1 MDAEGF
7 STRAK
12 AWFIGGGP
20 GAPDLLTVRAA
31 RVIADADIVIWGGSL
46 GMEQAVLESAREGV
60 ELMPWPPASMQD
72 LLGAYERAAAEG
84 LVVARL
90 VGGDPAV
97 YVNMDEEL
105 QYVRELGLAHEIVPG
120 VGALSAAAAAL
131 GRQLVTAGTEEALV
145 IASPKAGVQGLA
157 RLGGTLALYMVGDRG
172 QELQRELLAAGHS
185 GEERCAVTHR
195 LSWPDEIVFTCRLD
209 ELGER
214 LDEPDLGQQT
224 LVLVGLCA

>member
-46 GMEQAVLESAREGV
+46 VMEHAVLESAREGV

-145 IASPKAGVQGLA
+145 IASPKARVSELA
-157 RLGGTLALYMVGDRG
+157 RLGGTLALYMAGERG

-185 GEERCAVTHR
+185 GEARCAVGHR

-214 LDEPDLGQQT
+214 LDEPYLGQQT